1 MKTRDLKVEEISIH
15 QVADML
21 RKKSNVVLIDIRE
34 KQELETGYID
44 GAIFVPPEHIG
55 EKVLSLG
62 IDKDSTI
69 VVYCGFGIKSL
80 DAARVLKMLGY
91 NNVFTLKEG
100 FEGWRAAGYE
110 FSGDAR
116 LSKEKLTRYS
126 RHILLSEI
134 GIEGQKKLLQSR
146 VLIVGAGGL
155 GSPSSLYLAAAGVG
169 TIGIV
174 DHDVVDL
181 SNLQRQVIHT
191 TESIGKPKVES
202 AKETLSKIN
211 PEVRIV
217 TYNERLS
224 KENGPKIFSHYDLVI
239 DGSDNFPTKFLINDL
254 CFFLKIPY
262 VFGGVF
268 QFEGQ
273 ITVFHPHRGG
283 PCLRCLFPKPPPQGL
298 VPSCSE
304 AGILGVVPGFI
315 GVLQAQEAI
324 KVLLHIGEPLIGR
337 FLNIDALRMNVVSMR
352 VTKNSSCPLCGE
364 NPVIKELQES
374 EFFCDSR
381 ASVA

>member
-1 MKTRDLKVEEISIH
+1 MKTTDLKVEEISIH
-15 QVADML
+15 QVAEML
-21 RKKSNVVLIDIRE
+21 RKKSNIVLIDIRE

-62 IDKDSTI
+62 IDKESTI

-80 DAARVLKMLGY
+80 DAARSLKMLGY

-126 RHILLSEI
+126 RHILLREI

-191 TESIGKPKVES
+191 TDDIGKPKVES
-202 AKETLSKIN
+202 AKET
-211 PEVRIV
+211 
-217 TYNERLS
+217 
-224 KENGPKIFSHYDLVI
+224 
-239 DGSDNFPTKFLINDL
+239 
-254 CFFLKIPY
+254 
-262 VFGGVF
+262 
-268 QFEGQ
+268 
-273 ITVFHPHRGG
+273 
-283 PCLRCLFPKPPPQGL
+283 
-298 VPSCSE
+298 
-304 AGILGVVPGFI
+304 
-315 GVLQAQEAI
+315 
-324 KVLLHIGEPLIGR
+324 
-337 FLNIDALRMNVVSMR
+337 
-352 VTKNSSCPLCGE
+352 
-364 NPVIKELQES
+364 
-374 EFFCDSR
+374 
-381 ASVA
+381 